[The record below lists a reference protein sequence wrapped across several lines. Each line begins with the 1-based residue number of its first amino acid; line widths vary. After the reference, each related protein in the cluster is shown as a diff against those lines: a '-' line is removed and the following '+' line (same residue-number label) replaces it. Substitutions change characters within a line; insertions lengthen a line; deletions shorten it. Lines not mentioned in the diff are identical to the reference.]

1 MRAEFGLDSL
11 PQHATHEVEPP
22 TLIANPAM
30 RLVENA
36 LRRYR
41 ARSGTPQRQ
50 QERWAGK
57 RGKQGKARRREIKVG
72 TLEVEQRI
80 AGLQRAKAS
89 TDPHIL
95 VGELPEEIRLPA
107 LPEPWRRLLNGLR
120 IIACQAETLTAA
132 PLAPHLGK
140 PAEVHALIK
149 ARF

>member
-57 RGKQGKARRREIKVG
+57 PMAL
-72 TLEVEQRI
+72 TLE
-80 AGLQRAKAS
+80 
-89 TDPHIL
+89 
-95 VGELPEEIRLPA
+95 
-107 LPEPWRRLLNGLR
+107 RRDRNF
-120 IIACQAETLTAA
+120 
-132 PLAPHLGK
+132 LADL
-140 PAEVHALIK
+140 EDVDDE
-149 ARF
+149 